1 MSTEIRYRFKNLKIR
16 NLVEILRYF
25 YLDIFLISLLIY
37 FLIFQ
42 VLLNFST
49 TKKKPKINYVI
60 FVHNDA
66 A

>member
-49 TKKKPKINYVI
+49 TKKNQK
-60 FVHNDA
+60 
-66 A
+66 